1 MTHFQLVLS
10 RPEGNQSELGLIN
23 VDDEPMIDG
32 QLLVDG
38 EVLAFRGAKW
48 LLKREQNG
56 HELLRFTC
64 TPVSAATEA
73 ASLLSPACSKVDQLA
88 AKL

>member
-10 RPEGNQSELGLIN
+10 RPEGNQSELGLVN

-38 EVLAFRGAKW
+38 EVVAIRGADW
-48 LLKREQNG
+48 LLTREQNG
-56 HELLRFTC
+56 HELLRFVC
-64 TPVSAATEA
+64 TPVAEPAAR
-73 ASLLSPACSKVDQLA
+73 
-88 AKL
+88 